1 MSQPVLQARA
11 KPSVLIVDDDSAVRS
26 SLRNL
31 LVVSNFQVHLAEN
44 GGEAL
49 DLLDRQPIDAAVID
63 LMMPRLDGIGVM
75 HALLARA
82 EAQRPRV
89 ILVLVSHVELYRS
102 LMGLRVRCLPARPF
116 DAFAV
121 AAELSRAFR
130 DEGSGAPS

>member
-1 MSQPVLQARA
+1 
-11 KPSVLIVDDDSAVRS
+11 VLIVDDDREIRG

-31 LVVSNFQVHLAEN
+31 LAASRFQVHLAAS

-49 DLLDRQPIDAAVID
+49 DLLDRQRFDAAVID

-82 EAQRPRV
+82 EPGRPRV
-89 ILVLVSHVELYRS
+89 ILVRVARVALYQS
-102 LMGLRVRCLPARPF
+102 LADTGVRCLPARPF

-121 AAELSRAFR
+121 ADELTRALR
-130 DEGSGAPS
+130 ADRVHPPG